1 MLKEMITVPVQIS
14 AVDFW
19 SNILGSSWESMEW
32 WTSVEY
38 GSDSDWDKV
47 GSLTITGIDGFE
59 TEEEVLI
66 TKTLDLDSLVEAYAN
81 CVAQGFKFNV
91 EDFDAY
97 QGDAVIQMAVFGEVV
112 YG

>member
-32 WTSVEY
+32 WVSVEY
-38 GSDSDWDKV
+38 DSDSDWDKV
-47 GSLTITGIDGFE
+47 GSLTITAIEGLESDEE
-59 TEEEVLI
+59 TSI
-66 TKTLDLDSLVEAYAN
+66 TKTITLDSLVEAYAN
-81 CVAQGFKFNV
+81 CVAQGFNFNV
-91 EDFDAY
+91 EDFDAF
-97 QGDAVIQMAVFGEVV
+97 QGDAIIQMAVFGEVV